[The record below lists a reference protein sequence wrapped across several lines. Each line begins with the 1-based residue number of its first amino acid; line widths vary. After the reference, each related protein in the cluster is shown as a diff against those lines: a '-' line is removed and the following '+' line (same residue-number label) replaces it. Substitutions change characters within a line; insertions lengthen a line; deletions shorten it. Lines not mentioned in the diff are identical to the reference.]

1 METEKPRNSPQKEI
15 IEVTDQMVELLK
27 KKLSLGHK
35 NAIKMLIQIFSICFN
50 EKELKNSSIIY
61 DINSKKIMNQILDL
75 YFLDTV
81 EVLRNL
87 LKKDKDKKEKVLIM
101 IYLKNSVE
109 FLQTTQNDSLI
120 IRTLNSILHF
130 SDLFIGYPSLN
141 KKLIKSAINIWG
153 NFENFSVKF
162 YSFLLIKKILENSS
176 DEIKNIIFKNMIV
189 IYSRTS
195 SDISWRRYDSIIFS
209 KNCIIESFGLS
220 PEIAYVAIYEK
231 LKMLSSKLIQISKEK
246 SLQKIKKLYN
256 FKTLHLCNLFTQT
269 LVVFHKNV
277 MIRELTYPIL
287 EFFTGLINLYNQTNY
302 YPYHLKILEMMNEIE
317 LKTSIKTPIF
327 YHIQIILQNKF
338 FRKNFYENKKKGFE
352 FFLNIKSQDIFMM
365 NNKFWDDLLKNL
377 LSLIIRHL
385 SHHVSSP
392 YFQDYSFSIYKFLK
406 RLYKSNLSME
416 KKQIIKKNLLILRK
430 DIGKFEEKTDKEI
443 YPDTF
448 VFEKNNFVTN
458 QESAIFKESRRLT
471 NEHDSFVKLN
481 IISSKKNAEAEEKK

>member
-1 METEKPRNSPQKEI
+1 METEQIQNLQTKEI
-15 IEVTDQMVELLK
+15 IEVTDQMVEVLK
-27 KKLSLGHK
+27 QKLSLGHK

-50 EKELKNSSIIY
+50 EKELKNSSIKY
-61 DINSKKIMNQILDL
+61 DINSKKVMNSILDL

-81 EVLRNL
+81 EYLRKL
-87 LKKDKDKKEKVLIM
+87 SKKDDKGKVLIM

-120 IRTLNSILHF
+120 IRTVNSIKHF
-130 SDLFIGYPSLN
+130 TDLFINYPSLN

-162 YSFLLIKKILENSS
+162 YTFLLIKKVLENSS

-189 IYSRTS
+189 VYSRTG
-195 SDISWRRYDSIIFS
+195 SDITWRRYDTIVFS
-209 KNCIIESFGLS
+209 KNCIIESFGFS

-231 LKMLSSKLIQISKEK
+231 LKMLSSKLVQISKEK
-246 SLQKIKKLYN
+246 SQQKIKKLYN

-269 LVVFHKNV
+269 LIIFHKNEI
-277 MIRELTYPIL
+277 IRELTYPIL

-327 YHIQIILQNKF
+327 YHIQKILQNKF
-338 FRKNFYENKKKGFE
+338 FRKNFAENNKKGFE
-352 FFLNIKSQDIFMM
+352 FFLNIKSQDMFIM

-392 YFQDYSFSIYKFLK
+392 YFQDYSNSIYKFLK

-416 KKQIIKKNLLILRK
+416 KKQMIKKVLLILRK
-430 DIGKFEEKTDKEI
+430 DIGKFGEKILDES
-443 YPDTF
+443 YPDAF
-448 VFEKNNFVTN
+448 KFENDNFVTN
-458 QESAIFKESRRLT
+458 QESAIFQESRRLT
-471 NEHDSFVKLN
+471 IEHDNLVKIN
-481 IISSKKNAEAEEKK
+481 IVSSKKNDEAAAADK